1 MKSIGRK
8 KMRRK
13 MTTRFMS
20 IIMALLVALSSIQLP
35 VYAEEIVVQEE
46 NENYEVME
54 NIEEVEPAVDETEQ
68 VTDVN
73 EQDEDELIENIEEN
87 EETEESLVQESDAQE
102 EESAEI
108 SEDEINAEDVAEE
121 LEIEELLEVEEVNI
135 QEMSL
140 MSLGGWVEVSTY
152 DELKDAFASN
162 EDVNVR
168 LTADIKSDDYQNHN
182 NIVTGTGDYTLDLNG
197 HDITRFAETTD
208 GSLFEIYGNFIL
220 KNTQSETSRV
230 VVKLNNF
237 VTAHGVFCVNNGAV
251 LTVEDDD
258 IEIYPWCTYL
268 DAILI
273 EEYGTAYIKG
283 GSFGTDSTSSGVYAK
298 RNSNLYITG
307 GKFLGI
313 IADRGSNITI
323 SECEVLS
330 NTTSSSRFI
339 GVYNEEE
346 YGWLAPGQNIYI
358 NGIKQD
364 LSASEAEVMRKA
376 TESWA
381 FYYTGQ
387 ALKTGDVVT
396 ISDGSVFLSEEALG
410 QCGADLTWKMTKSTG
425 ELIISGTGTMYDYDD
440 ERVTTTKR
448 APWHDYKNLI
458 KSVVIRDGVTYIGN
472 YAFDECKNITN
483 FEVPWSVKSLGNNIC
498 DCDLGM
504 NSFFRVKYYGSE
516 MQWKRMVDAT
526 ASNNELKDYDY
537 FDFRSYGGKTG
548 ENVYWNLNQDDNI
561 LIIYGTGPMYD
572 SYNSSTHFIDFNSV
586 KTAYI
591 EDGVTT
597 IGKGAFSHGGKSST
611 VEAVYIPASVT
622 EIKEEAFYYCVNLKD
637 VTFGLNS
644 QLKSIGIYTFSNT
657 NLTNIVLPEGLET
670 IGDAAF
676 YESNLEEVT
685 IPTTVTSIGAGAFND
700 TDLTKVIYN
709 GTQEQWEQINIDSS
723 NPDLFSLIEGFVRP
737 HTHTGGTATCVNK
750 AVCEICGVE
759 YGEIDPEAHDL
770 MVNGVCDPSKIRCS
784 FCRRVNINYY
794 DLDSAVVVEDK
805 TYTGSSITSNV
816 TMSGLVEGKNYTVEN
831 VTKTEP
837 GKYEVKINGIGLFV
851 GERIVYWNILPAK
864 GLWFANIPDQTYT
877 GKAIKPVLDVY
888 CDGVLLTAGKD
899 YTITYGKYNTNVA
912 AKDAMSKGKSV
923 APSVTVTGKGNYS
936 EKKTMTFSIVPLSVD
951 TAAVNDILVAKSG
964 KAIKVAPSVKLNGK
978 TLKLG
983 TDYVVSTTRFLEDA
997 VTSFKDPGEY
1007 NLWVVGK
1014 NNYSGVVPFKF
1025 TISEKILASKVS
1037 IKKIPDQ
1044 MYDDGNPVTPA
1055 VTVTYNKL
1063 DKTSDFD
1070 ITYKN
1075 NTEVGTATVIITAK
1089 SGSDFIGTKS
1099 ATFKITGT
1107 KISGAKLGVD
1117 GRGTI
1122 PVRVYDGTPYEPSL
1136 DLYVGTTKLISNVDY
1151 TVTYVKNVNVGTAT
1165 ATVVGKGKYTGS
1177 KKFSYKISKYDA
1189 TEDRN
1194 NRIKVNEYAASGVN
1208 ISVKYEKSGVTPKP
1222 VVKFGSTVLK
1232 EKTDYTLSYANNKAV
1247 AAKDA
1252 KNSKGKDI
1260 APTMIITFKG
1270 NLAGKQIVKFA
1281 ITKKNIDAGKIT
1293 IADKAYST
1301 KANAWKQTAVT
1312 IVDTNGKKLVAGTD
1326 YSKIFKYYSNSGY
1339 TNEITDITLQP
1350 KTTVYVEVTGINNYD
1365 GSVIRGSYRISEKNI
1380 AKVSAS
1386 IDPKTFTGSEICPSA
1401 EDIKVWVVSG
1411 KSKIY
1416 LNPNADYDV
1425 VPGSYTKNTNKGTA
1439 TVTIVGK
1446 EEYYGTKVVKFSIGA
1461 KKFLW
1466 WELP

>member
-1 MKSIGRK
+1 
-8 KMRRK
+8 

-20 IIMALLVALSSIQLP
+20 IIMALLFALSSIQLP

-87 EETEESLVQESDAQE
+87 EETEESLVQDSDEQE

-108 SEDEINAEDVAEE
+108 SEDEINAEDVSEE

-140 MSLGGWVEVSTY
+140 MSLDGWVEVSTY

-168 LTADIKSDDYQNHN
+168 LTADIESNDYLNHN
-182 NIVTGTGDYTLDLNG
+182 NIVTGTGDYALDLNG
-197 HDITRFAETTD
+197 YDITRFAETTD

-258 IEIYPWCTYL
+258 IEIYPWCTNL

-339 GVYNEEE
+339 GVYSEEE

-364 LSASEAEVMRKA
+364 LSASEAEVMGKA
-376 TESWA
+376 TESWK

-410 QCGADLTWKMTKSTG
+410 QCGVDLTWKITKSTG

-483 FEVPWSVKSLGNNIC
+483 FEVPWSVKSLGTNIC
-498 DCDLGM
+498 DCDSGM

-516 MQWKRMVDAT
+516 MQWKRMVEAT
-526 ASNNELKDYDY
+526 SSNNELKDYDY
-537 FDFRSYGGKTG
+537 FDFRSYGGKIG
-548 ENVYWNLNQDDNI
+548 ENVYWNLNNDDNI
-561 LIIYGTGPMYD
+561 LIIYGSGPMYD
-572 SYNSSTHFIDFNSV
+572 SWDRGDTSLHFTDFN
-586 KTAYI
+586 TRDI
-591 EDGVTT
+591 EEAIIEEGVTT
-597 IGKGAFSHGGKSST
+597 IGEEAFCHRYSSQ
-611 VEAVYIPASVT
+611 VKKLYVAASVK
-622 EIKEEAFYYCVNLKD
+622 EIKNDAFYYCTKLSE
-637 VTFGLNS
+637 VTFAPNS
-644 QLKSIGIYTFSNT
+644 QLKSIGEYAFSNT

-676 YESNLEEVT
+676 YESNLKEVT
-685 IPTTVTSIGAGAFND
+685 IPTTVTSIGSGAFND

-737 HTHTGGTATCVNK
+737 HTHIGGKATCKKK
-750 AVCEICGVE
+750 AICEICGIE
-759 YGEIDPEAHDL
+759 YGEIDPDAHDL
-770 MVNGVCDPSKIRCS
+770 MVNGVCDPSKDRCS
-784 FCRRVNINYY
+784 ICGKFNINMTL
-794 DLDSAVVVEDK
+794 LDKLVVSKDK
-805 TYTGSSITSNV
+805 NYTGNSITSDV
-816 TMSGLVEGKNYTVEN
+816 TITNLVKDVDYTVEN

-837 GKYEVKINGIGLFV
+837 GKYEVIIKGIGDFV
-851 GERIVYWNILPAK
+851 GERVVYWQILPAK
-864 GLWFANIPDQTYT
+864 GLWFANITDQTYS
-877 GKAIKPVLDVY
+877 GKAIKPVMDVY

-951 TAAVNDILVAKSG
+951 TATVNDILVAKSG

-983 TDYVVSTTRFLEDA
+983 TEYVVSTTTDISGA
-997 VTSFKDPGEY
+997 ITSLKDPGQY
-1007 NLWVVGK
+1007 DLYVVGK
-1014 NNYSGVVPFKF
+1014 GNYTGYAPFRF
-1025 TISEKILASKVS
+1025 TITEKILASKVT
-1037 IKKIPDQ
+1037 IDKIANQ
-1044 MYDDGNPVTPA
+1044 NYDGGNKVEPA
-1055 VTVTYNKL
+1055 VKITYNKK
-1063 DKTSDFD
+1063 DKTADFD
-1070 ITYKN
+1070 IVYKN
-1075 NTEVGTATVIITAK
+1075 NTEIGTATVTITAK
-1089 SGSDFIGTKS
+1089 SGSEFIGTKS
-1099 ATFKITGT
+1099 ATFKIIGT
-1107 KISGAKLGVD
+1107 QISGAKLGVD
-1117 GRGTI
+1117 GKGTI
-1122 PVRVYDGTPYEPSL
+1122 PAHIYDGKPYEPSL
-1136 DLYVGTTKLISNVDY
+1136 DLYVGTTKLIRNTDY
-1151 TVTYVKNVNVGTAT
+1151 TVTYAKNVNVGTAT

-1189 TEDRN
+1189 TADSN
-1194 NRIKVNEYAASGVN
+1194 NLIKVNEVAASGVN
-1208 ISVKYEKSGVTPKP
+1208 ISVKYEKGGVTPKP
-1222 VVKFGSTVLK
+1222 VVKFGNIVLK

-1252 KNSKGKDI
+1252 MNSKGKDI
-1260 APTMIITFKG
+1260 APTMTITFKG

-1365 GSVIRGSYRISEKNI
+1365 GSVIRGSYRISEKNL
-1380 AKVSAS
+1380 AKVSTS
-1386 IDPKTFTGSEICPSA
+1386 IDSQTFTGSEICPTA
-1401 EDIKVWVVSG
+1401 TDIKVWVGSG
-1411 KSKIY
+1411 KTKTY
-1416 LNPNADYDV
+1416 LTPGIDYDV

-1446 EEYYGTKVVKFSIGA
+1446 NDYYGTKVVKFSIGA

>member
-13 MTTRFMS
+13 ITTRIMS
-20 IIMALLVALSSIQLP
+20 FIMAFLVVLSSIQLP

-87 EETEESLVQESDAQE
+87 EETEESLVQESDEQE

-108 SEDEINAEDVAEE
+108 SEDEINAEDVSEE

-140 MSLGGWVEVSTY
+140 MSLDGWVEVSTY

-168 LTADIKSDDYQNHN
+168 LTADIKSDDYLNHN
-182 NIVTGTGDYTLDLNG
+182 NIVTGTGDYALDLNG
-197 HDITRFAETTD
+197 YDITRFAETTD

-258 IEIYPWCTYL
+258 IEIYPWCTNL

-283 GSFGTDSTSSGVYAK
+283 GSFGTASTSSGVYAR

-339 GVYNEEE
+339 GVYSEEE

-364 LSASEAEVMRKA
+364 LSASEAEVMGKA

-410 QCGADLTWKMTKSTG
+410 QCGVDLTWKITKSTG

-483 FEVPWSVKSLGNNIC
+483 FEVPWSVKSLGHNIC
-498 DCDLGM
+498 DCDSGM

-676 YESNLEEVT
+676 YESNLKEVT
-685 IPTTVTSIGAGAFND
+685 IPTTVTSIGSGAFND

-709 GTQEQWEQINIDSS
+709 GTQEQWEQINIDSN

-737 HTHTGGTATCVNK
+737 HTHIGGKATCTNK
-750 AVCEICGVE
+750 AICEICGIE
-759 YGEIDPEAHDL
+759 YGEIDPDAHDF
-770 MVNGVCDPSKIRCS
+770 MVDGVNDSSKIRCS
-784 FCRRVNINYY
+784 ICGRININYY

-805 TYTGSSITSNV
+805 TYTGSPITSNV
-816 TMSGLVEGKNYTVEN
+816 TMSGIPGSYYTVEN

-837 GKYEVKINGIGLFV
+837 GKYEVIMKGIGTFA

-912 AKDAMSKGKSV
+912 DKNAMSKGKSV
-923 APSVTVTGKGNYS
+923 APSVTITGKGNYS
-936 EKKTMTFSIVPLSVD
+936 EKKTMTFAIVPLSVD
-951 TAAVNDILVAKSG
+951 TATVNDMLVAKSS
-964 KAIKVAPSVKLNGK
+964 KAIKVAPTVKLNGK

-983 TDYVVSTTRFLEDA
+983 TDYIVSETMYA
-997 VTSFKDPGEY
+997 AGAITSLKTPGQY
-1007 NLWVVGK
+1007 DLYVVGK
-1014 NNYSGVVPFKF
+1014 GNYTGCAPFKF
-1025 TISEKILASKVS
+1025 TITEKILTSKVTIGKIVDQKYDNGNE
-1037 IKKIPDQ
+1037 IK
-1044 MYDDGNPVTPA
+1044 PA
-1055 VTVTYNKL
+1055 VKVTYNKK
-1063 DKTSDFD
+1063 DKTADFD
-1070 ITYKN
+1070 ISYKN
-1075 NTEVGTATVIITAK
+1075 NTEIGTATVTITAK
-1089 SGSDFIGTKS
+1089 SGTDFVGTKT

-1107 KISGAKLGVD
+1107 QMKNAKLGAN
-1117 GRGTI
+1117 GKGTI
-1122 PVRVYDGTPYEPSL
+1122 HSRVYDGTAYEPAL
-1136 DLYVGTTKLISNVDY
+1136 DLYVGSSPLTQGTDY
-1151 TVTYVKNVNVGTAT
+1151 EVTYTKNVNAGTAT
-1165 ATVVGKGKYTGS
+1165 ATVVGKGKYSGS
-1177 KKFSYKISKYDA
+1177 KKFTYKITAYNAGTDA
-1189 TEDRN
+1189 AGL
-1194 NRIKVNEYAASGVN
+1194 IKINDGAD
-1208 ISVKYEKSGVTPKP
+1208 ISVVYDKGGSKPNP
-1222 VVKFGSTVLK
+1222 VVKAGTKVLTNK
-1232 EKTDYTLSYANNKAV
+1232 KDYTISYANQTAVKDKTASKAP
-1247 AAKDA
+1247 K
-1252 KNSKGKDI
+1252 
-1260 APTMIITFKG
+1260 MIITFKG
-1270 NLAGKQIVKFA
+1270 NYSGKKTVLYS
-1281 ITKKNIDAGKIT
+1281 ITKKDIGNCTMTVGDMVV
-1293 IADKAYST
+1293 ST
-1301 KANAWKQTAVT
+1301 KANGWKQTKATIKDANGKALKAKTDYNATFEYFSDAGCTTPITVSKLGAGELVYVKVTGIKNYEGTITSSYRISKKSIASAKTTVT
-1312 IVDTNGKKLVAGTD
+1312 ISTVFTGEEIKPTAGEITVKLGTGKSAKTLTAGTD
-1326 YSKIFKYYSNSGY
+1326 Y
-1339 TNEITDITLQP
+1339 E
-1350 KTTVYVEVTGINNYD
+1350 
-1365 GSVIRGSYRISEKNI
+1365 
-1380 AKVSAS
+1380 
-1386 IDPKTFTGSEICPSA
+1386 
-1401 EDIKVWVVSG
+1401 
-1411 KSKIY
+1411 
-1416 LNPNADYDV
+1416 V
-1425 VPGSYTKNTNKGTA
+1425 VPGTYKNNVNKGTA
-1439 TVTIVGK
+1439 SVTIRGIND
-1446 EEYYGTKVVKFSIGA
+1446 YCGTKVVTYKIGA

-1466 WELP
+1466 WLL